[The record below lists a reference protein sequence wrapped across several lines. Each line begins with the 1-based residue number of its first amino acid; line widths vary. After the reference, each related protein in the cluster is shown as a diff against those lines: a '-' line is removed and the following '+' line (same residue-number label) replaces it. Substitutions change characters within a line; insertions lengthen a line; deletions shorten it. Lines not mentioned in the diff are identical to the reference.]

1 MAKIMIDAGHGGTD
15 GGAVYNGRLEKDDN
29 LKIALKVGE
38 LLSQNGFDVEYTR
51 VTDTYDSPTEKAR
64 KANQSGADYFVSFHR
79 NSSPIPNQYSGVET
93 LVYDKSG
100 IKLTLA
106 ENINEGLEAAG
117 FANLGVEE
125 RPNLAVL
132 RRTSMPA
139 VLVEVGFINNERDNE
154 LLDKNFAQVTEEIAN
169 AISQTITGR
178 GISTTGTDD
187 SAQGNSQGTGGAGGM
202 VTYPSGAVQKPNN
215 TVQNPMNA
223 AQNPMNTVQNP
234 MNAAQNPVN
243 TEQYEE
249 EKYRVQVGLFRN
261 YQNAANQAYGL
272 QVLGYP
278 VEIVVNGPYFAVWV
292 GQNLSLD
299 EGAALEQELQQMGYD
314 TLLVTQ

>member
-1 MAKIMIDAGHGGTD
+1 MAKIMIDAGHGGSD

-29 LKIALKVGE
+29 LRIALAVGE
-38 LLSQNGFDVEYTR
+38 LLEQKGLDVEYTR
-51 VTDTYDSPTEKAR
+51 VTDVYDSPTEKAR

-93 LVYDKSG
+93 LVYNNSG
-100 IKLTLA
+100 IKVALA
-106 ENINEGLEAAG
+106 ENINAGLAEAG

-154 LLDKNFAQVTEEIAN
+154 LLDNNFAQITEEIAN
-169 AISQTITGR
+169 AIASTVGGR
-178 GISTTGTDD
+178 GS
-187 SAQGNSQGTGGAGGM
+187 
-202 VTYPSGAVQKPNN
+202 SGATTENAGFNPGAMTNNRIPNN
-215 TVQNPMNA
+215 PI
-223 AQNPMNTVQNP
+223 
-234 MNAAQNPVN
+234 
-243 TEQYEE
+243 EE
-249 EKYRVQVGLFRN
+249 RYRVQVGLFRN

-272 QVLGYP
+272 QMIGYP

-292 GQNLSLD
+292 GQNLSLE

-314 TLLVTQ
+314 TLLVMQ